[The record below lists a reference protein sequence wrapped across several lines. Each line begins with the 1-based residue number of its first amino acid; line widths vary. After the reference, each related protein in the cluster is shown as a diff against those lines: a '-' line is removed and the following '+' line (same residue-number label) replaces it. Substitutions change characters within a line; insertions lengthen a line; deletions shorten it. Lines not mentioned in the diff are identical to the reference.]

1 MAEGFGIIAGG
12 LDPISSISQGPH
24 ITRPSLKPRNLRVS
38 MIPIIMAS
46 GNRVKDLL
54 KEIPPHPC

>member
-24 ITRPSLKPRNLRVS
+24 ITRPSLKPRS
-38 MIPIIMAS
+38 FGDSIIPIIRLS
-46 GNRVKDLL
+46 SIRVMGLL
-54 KEIPPHPC
+54 EEIPPHPC